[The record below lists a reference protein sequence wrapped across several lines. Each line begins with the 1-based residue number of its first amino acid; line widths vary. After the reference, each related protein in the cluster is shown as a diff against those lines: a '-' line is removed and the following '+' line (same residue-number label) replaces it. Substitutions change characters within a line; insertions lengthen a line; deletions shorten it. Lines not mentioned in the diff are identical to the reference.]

1 MIRIFYK
8 QDEKILKDNDLKRLD
23 SLSNIMWVD
32 MQAPTSEEEEWI
44 ESKTNIS
51 IQTPQEIAEIESS
64 ARYFEHNNEITAN
77 SNFLKLENGQYEKH
91 PVSFILK
98 NNILYT
104 YRQADLSTFADVV
117 RRMKASSETFNSGYD
132 VLMSLQETRIELEAD
147 LIEKVSNEITVY
159 SRTLTTEPNN
169 NSDFLID
176 ITELQ
181 ESTMM
186 LRESLIDKQRVL
198 SNLLKSD
205 LFPEDKKIRLR
216 IILKDIHSLIEY
228 CAFNFERLEFL
239 QNTIAGLIN
248 LEQNK
253 VLKRFTVFSIA
264 FLPPTL
270 ISGMFGMNFSN
281 IPAANQPYGFFICIL
296 LMILSS
302 SAVIF
307 GFKKKGWI

>member
-8 QDEKILKDNDLKRLD
+8 PGEKILKGNDVKQLD
-23 SLSNIMWVD
+23 SLTNILWVD
-32 MQAPTSEEEEWI
+32 MQSPTNEEEEWV

-98 NNILYT
+98 ENVLYT
-104 YRQADLSTFADVV
+104 YRQVDLSTFADVV
-117 RRMKASSETFNSGYD
+117 RRMKASGETFNSGYD
-132 VLMSLQETRIELEAD
+132 VLMSLQETRIELDAD

-159 SRTLTTEPNN
+159 SRTLTTEQNT
-169 NSDFLID
+169 NSDFLLD
-176 ITELQ
+176 ITEHQ

-198 SNLLKSD
+198 SNLLKSS
-205 LFPEDKKIRLR
+205 LFPEDKKVRLR

-228 CAFNFERLEFL
+228 SAFNFERLEFL
-239 QNTIAGLIN
+239 QNTITGLIN

-270 ISGMFGMNFSN
+270 ISGMFGMNFTN
-281 IPAANQPYGFFICIL
+281 IPGANQPFGFFLCL
-296 LMILSS
+296 LAMIISS
-302 SAVIF
+302 GAVMLT
-307 GFKKKGWI
+307 FKKKGWI